1 MSNEAK
7 KSRSAGV
14 RVASIAFAWV
24 PALVIFLIAYLPL
37 ITSKYTSGL
46 ANFIV
51 LPILI
56 VLVIPAIA
64 ITIYNAVQ
72 IRRLRASE
80 ETTPTVEAAVAED
93 PVPEVANEKKPW
105 PASPPGDIGAT
116 VGILLLTPV
125 FLAISGVFISFTS
138 INIVDQSQQI
148 PPVMLTESILS
159 WALWLA
165 SVVWG
170 IVLLAR
176 KKKAWLAIL
185 LMCAGSAVIM
195 MNALGQIGQG

>member
-1 MSNEAK
+1 
-7 KSRSAGV
+7 
-14 RVASIAFAWV
+14 
-24 PALVIFLIAYLPL
+24 LVFLLAYLP
-37 ITSKYTSGL
+37 ISASEYASGL

-64 ITIYNAVQ
+64 ITIYNALQ
-72 IRRLRASE
+72 IRWLRASE
-80 ETTPTVEAAVAED
+80 KTTPTVEAAVADD
-93 PVPEVANEKKPW
+93 PAPEVAAGKVADADGVASLQTEPDANEKKPW
-105 PASPPGDIGAT
+105 PSSPPGDIGAT

-125 FLAISGVFISFTS
+125 FLAISSVFISFTS

-148 PPVMLTESILS
+148 PPVMLTEAIIS
-159 WALWLA
+159 WSLWLA

-170 IVLLAR
+170 IMLLAR
-176 KKKAWLAIL
+176 KKKAWLATL

-195 MNALGQIGQG
+195 MNALGQIGQR

>member
-1 MSNEAK
+1 MSGE
-7 KSRSAGV
+7 SRRERSV
-14 RVASIAFAWV
+14 VARQVSIVISWV
-24 PALVIFLIAYLPL
+24 PAVLVFLLAYLPL
-37 ITSKYTSGL
+37 ITAAYFSEL

-72 IRRLRASE
+72 IRRHRAPK
-80 ETTPTVEAAVAED
+80 ETTPTVETAMAED
-93 PVPEVANEKKPW
+93 PVPEVADGKKPW
-105 PASPPGDIGAT
+105 PSSPPGDIGAT
-116 VGILLLTPV
+116 VGILLLTSV
-125 FLAISGVFISFTS
+125 FLAISSFFISFTS
-138 INIVDQSQQI
+138 INVMDESQHI
-148 PPVMLTESILS
+148 PPVMFTEAIIS
-159 WALWLA
+159 WSLWLA

-176 KKKAWLAIL
+176 KKKAWLTTL